1 MCSRSAWAVATAVRP
16 KDREGTNMGDRDWS
30 IEGRYVE
37 YCSCDMGCPCE
48 SVALPTQGHCDGVG
62 PGGMKVVAAL
72 SFPHANDLAES
83 QKRFPS
89 I

>member
-1 MCSRSAWAVATAVRP
+1 
-16 KDREGTNMGDRDWS
+16 MGDRDWS
-30 IEGRYVE
+30 IEGRYLE
-37 YCSCDMGCPCE
+37 Y
-48 SVALPTQGHCDGVG
+48 CDGVG